1 MVWLGLVREEMGDS
15 AGAARY
21 FGEWFLSCAGGA
33 QGKGHAVAG
42 YLRDLPR
49 GWRGVRAKISAAEAA
64 RWAPAGRG
72 AALGGRVGPLVGSF
86 PHGARGFL
94 RFAVKCAPIDTV
106 FLSGIRTVLFLLI
119 A

>member
-21 FGEWFLSCAGGA
+21 FGEWFLSCAVGA